1 MVMTGEVKLAL
12 DDRAKLSD
20 KLDSIRAER
29 SKFEEQ
35 VARKTAEFDHQEMV
49 FSTALSYLMES
60 DVSMI

>member
-1 MVMTGEVKLAL
+1 MAL